1 MRLLFAVSE
10 LISMGSVMKRLGIL
24 LRLVGIALVV
34 NTNAVQAAPV
44 WSWNTESAGA
54 YTGQV
59 DLGDAGALTGLQTG
73 GSTSS
78 GSELVR
84 NYANQPLVVVINS
97 NAMLLPEDACL
108 VYDNV
113 QQKWLTNDTAKSQVS
128 PGYVC
133 PNGDI
138 FAGLASNRPIFT
150 HAVDNSAMFWSGL
163 GTYNSSW
170 TGTTSIYA
178 GAGGALETCREMGVG
193 WHLPVKPELD
203 LLYANRAAIT
213 GFQTANYWSASEG
226 TYTETAW
233 FFFSVSAEGAQI
245 VNFANGAGSV
255 QSKTTATAFRCVRS
269 Y

>member
-1 MRLLFAVSE
+1 MKLFKSVVSLLSVS
-10 LISMGSVMKRLGIL
+10 LYANAIS
-24 LRLVGIALVV
+24 
-34 NTNAVQAAPV
+34 VQAAPA

-59 DLGDAGALTGLQTG
+59 DLGDAGALTGLQG
-73 GSTSS
+73 GVPPSS

-84 NYANQPLVVVINS
+84 NYANQPLVVVINN

-108 VYDNV
+108 TYDKA
-113 QQKWLTNDTAKSQVS
+113 QGLWLTNDGAKTKVS

-150 HAVDNSAMFWSGL
+150 HAVDHSSMFWSGY
-163 GTYNSSW
+163 GTWNTGWFGSSQ
-170 TGTTSIYA
+170 IVYA
-178 GAGGALETCREMGVG
+178 NAGGALETCREMGVG
-193 WHLPVKPELD
+193 WHLPVKLELD
-203 LLYANRAAIT
+203 LLYANRAAIG
-213 GFQTANYWSASEG
+213 GFQATTYLSASEG

-233 FFFSVSAEGAQI
+233 FVFSTTVVGAQT
-245 VNFANGAGSV
+245 VNFANGTSSV
-255 QSKTTATAFRCVRS
+255 KGKDTPMVSRCVRS